1 MKSLFGGEALRRT
14 LLAVLIAAVG
24 ALSFVTRSVETAQKS
39 YLVVAKQQVAVNV
52 ATLATVPL
60 AVFVSPEH
68 VATVMAAIPEAPTT
82 TRDWRSI
89 GGEAMTDDPEALLAI
104 ADSHLH
110 QLQGP
115 ISVASHEGD
124 DAEGATTP
132 APVES
137 AETPA
142 ESTETPESTPTAPP
156 TTAPPASD
164 PGPTTPTTTV
174 PPATTPTTTLPST
187 TTTVPPTT
195 TTTVAPASGYV
206 SGGDESTFHSLINS
220 TRSSAG
226 VGAVSRDG
234 GLDSY
239 ARWWAEQMAL
249 AGGISHSGMGGIDGS
264 WTVSAE
270 NVGSGGTAQ
279 MLYNVF
285 TGSSG
290 HLGNI
295 TNGAFTHV
303 GIGAWIDEIG
313 QLWTVHIFAAK

>member
-1 MKSLFGGEALRRT
+1 MKSLLGGEALRRT

-24 ALSFVTRSVETAQKS
+24 ALSFVTRSVDTAQKS
-39 YLVVAKQQVAVNV
+39 YLAVAKQQVAVNV

-68 VATVMAAIPEAPTT
+68 VATVMAAIPESSAT

-89 GGEAMTDDPEALLAI
+89 GGEAMTDDPDALLAI
-104 ADSHLH
+104 ADQLH

-115 ISVASHEGD
+115 VSVASLESD
-124 DAEGATTP
+124 EVEAATTP
-132 APVES
+132 APVEP

-142 ESTETPESTPTAPP
+142 EPTPPAPP

-164 PGPTTPTTTV
+164 AEPTTPTTTV
-174 PPATTPTTTLPST
+174 PPATTPTTT
-187 TTTVPPTT
+187 VPPTT
-195 TTTVAPASGYV
+195 TTTVAPVSGYV
-206 SGGDESTFHSLINS
+206 SGGDESTFHSLINN

-226 VGAVSRDG
+226 VGTVSRDG

-249 AGGISHSGMGGIDGS
+249 AGGISHSGMGGIDSS
-264 WTVSAE
+264 WTTSAE